1 MSRKY
6 KPTVP
11 VPVTSTCV
19 KFDIPDSEVYRR
31 IVYTHIQDLSK
42 WYTWKDGT
50 ENGKEVAE
58 AFRKLIFESLKFD
71 ECGGGGEMSCCDDVR
86 VIRNTQIINL
96 RVDARN
102 QYNTWNGD
110 TLINNITT
118 TNNITTIY
126 GGGVEPNA
134 IARDNALCWA
144 SSVFVELIT
153 AQAKAKAIGQITDV
167 ANVASVVG
175 GFVSGALIIMSG
187 PAGWALAGLAV
198 ATFSQIFG
206 NSLATIEAATYDNS
220 QFRED
225 IACTLYNYLRNR
237 STAFSD
243 WNIDTVNFLPATP
256 PQRVALA
263 TAIDTFLNDPTSKLT
278 NWQTFIRILSEA
290 IVITTNGIPLQ
301 CPCEPE
307 PAPSVSFYWAWS
319 NLATPLVPP
328 AGWTFAT
335 DRGLMNV
342 PVPFRG
348 YGQYLGSGATTT
360 STLLL
365 AFDMPATT
373 ITRFQLQGFRNST
386 NATNATLTYRIFR
399 FGQQV
404 YSGSTALANRNN
416 GNQFST
422 VFPPSVV
429 GDRIEIT
436 ATATQTFSGVC
447 IYTLFI
453 T

>member
-11 VPVTSTCV
+11 VPVASTCV
-19 KFDIPDSEVYRR
+19 KFDIPDNAVYRR

-86 VIRNTQIINL
+86 IIRNTQIINL

-110 TLINNITT
+110 TIINNITT
-118 TNNITTIY
+118 TNNIKTIY
-126 GGGVEPNA
+126 GGGAEPNA

-220 QFRED
+220 QFRAD

-243 WNIDTVNFLPATP
+243 WNIDTVNFLPANP

-263 TAIDTFLNDPTSKLT
+263 TAIDTFLNDPASKLT

-301 CPCEPE
+301 CPCVPP
-307 PAPSVSFYWAWS
+307 PAATANFYWAWS
-319 NLATPLVPP
+319 NLASPLVPP
-328 AGWTFAT
+328 TGWVF
-335 DRGLMNV
+335 NV
-342 PVPFRG
+342 DGILRNTPVPLRG
-348 YGQYLGSGATTT
+348 YGIVNFGNTVTTT
-360 STLLL
+360 TMLMS
-365 AFDMPATT
+365 FDMPPTT
-373 ITRFQLQGFRNST
+373 ITRFQLQGHRAST
-386 NATNATLTYRIFR
+386 VASNAQLIYRIFR

-404 YSGSTALANRNN
+404 YSASTPLANQNN
-416 GNQFST
+416 ANQFST

-429 GDRIEIT
+429 GDRIEIV
-436 ATATQTFSGVC
+436 ATATQTFSRVC